1 MKTVPVIAFAFFCT
15 VAPVFSEPSEKEL
28 VSLMNRVQSRVAAG
42 EINALNDLTT
52 LPGKFAVP
60 AFLTIF
66 KQHYNLNGATATDRA
81 IGVKCAEFATSIPG
95 SDEYLISLLK
105 GKPANNGIYFQ
116 QDSAIQCL
124 VIVHNDK
131 TVRILGGS
139 LDSLDEEE
147 IGPKVTHALADL
159 KLPEAP
165 ISPRERVSNAE
176 ALKRW
181 KQWWQAHK
189 DAYISKS
196 GASSPTP

>member
-1 MKTVPVIAFAFFCT
+1 MKLYPLIALALLSLSN
-15 VAPVFSEPSEKEL
+15 PVFADPSEKEL
-28 VSLMNRVQSRVAAG
+28 VSLMNRVQRSIAEGDV
-42 EINALNDLTT
+42 NALSDLTT

-81 IGVKCAEFATSIPG
+81 IGVKCAEFATSIQG

-139 LDSLDEEE
+139 LDTLDEEE
-147 IGPKVTHALADL
+147 IGPKVTHALTDL

-165 ISPRERVSNAE
+165 ISPRDRVSNAE
-176 ALKRW
+176 ALKKW

-189 DAYISKS
+189 DAYTSKS

>member
-1 MKTVPVIAFAFFCT
+1 MKIAPVIALAFLCSVT
-15 VAPVFSEPSEKEL
+15 PVFSDPTEKEL
-28 VSLMNRVQSRVAAG
+28 VALMNKVQRRIAEGDVS
-42 EINALNDLTT
+42 ALNDLNT

-66 KQHYNLNGATATDRA
+66 KQHYTLNGATVTDRA

-95 SDEYLISLLK
+95 SDEYLTSLLK

-124 VIVHNDK
+124 VIVHNEK

-139 LDSLDEEE
+139 LDTLDEEE
-147 IGPKVTHALADL
+147 IGPKVTHALTDL

-165 ISPRERVSNAE
+165 ISPRDRVSNAE
-176 ALKRW
+176 ALKKW

-189 DAYISKS
+189 EAYASKS
-196 GASSPTP
+196 GASSLTP